1 MKLCTDRELR
11 IKLFCVVFSIEPER
25 KGEGANSSTAG
36 AGRGRKGRSAST
48 ALGRDEA
55 EDVGRSNKLSKREEV
70 ERRQRA
76 AGVIAIFCDLW
87 HNYFNSLQ
95 VIEATKMQQEKLN
108 TRRRVR
114 EKSRINRLSEFKAA
128 TPDACGW
135 FTEPMVVVAIGRG
148 GRTHFRVRCNELERE
163 GIPSCVRTHAT

>member
-76 AGVIAIFCDLW
+76 AGVIRPPRPRAR
-87 HNYFNSLQ
+87 
-95 VIEATKMQQEKLN
+95 ARARA
-108 TRRRVR
+108 RRPSAR
-114 EKSRINRLSEFKAA
+114 APGA
-128 TPDACGW
+128 
-135 FTEPMVVVAIGRG
+135 RG
-148 GRTHFRVRCNELERE
+148 GRARGPR
-163 GIPSCVRTHAT
+163 GPS